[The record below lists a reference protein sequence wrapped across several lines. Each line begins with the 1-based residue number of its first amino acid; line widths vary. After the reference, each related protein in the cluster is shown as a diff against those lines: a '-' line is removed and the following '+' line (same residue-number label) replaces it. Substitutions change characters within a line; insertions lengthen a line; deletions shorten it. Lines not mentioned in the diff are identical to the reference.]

1 MNETPLLDWMEEKGA
16 GRRNRKRAYQDSAS
30 RHPSQQQRVLDH
42 LLSIDGAT
50 REEISH
56 ALRLPLASVCGRVNK
71 LLELGLIIETN
82 LKRATMSGCQAVV
95 VMAKKG
101 NAK

>member
-1 MNETPLLDWMEEKGA
+1 MSDQPLLDLIEAGA
-16 GRRNRKRAYQDSAS
+16 GRKNRNRNYHDSKP

-50 REEISH
+50 REEISQ

-82 LKRATMSGCQAVV
+82 LKRATTSGCQAVV

-101 NAK
+101 YTK